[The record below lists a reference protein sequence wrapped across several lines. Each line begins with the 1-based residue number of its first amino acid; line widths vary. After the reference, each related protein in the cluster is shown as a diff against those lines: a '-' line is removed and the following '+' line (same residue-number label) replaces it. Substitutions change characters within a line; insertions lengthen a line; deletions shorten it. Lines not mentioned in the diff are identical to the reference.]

1 MSVAKTLRHVLP
13 AAILAGWSVALAG
26 CAHPPAEP
34 EARAEHERNNDP
46 AEPTNRVIFKGNK
59 FVDDNALQPVARAY
73 QEHLPSRVQK
83 SVHNFASNLGQPAVA
98 LNDVLQGNFSRGW
111 NTVQRFV
118 INTTVGGAGL
128 FDVATDW
135 DRPGHQADF
144 GQTLGVWGVGTGP
157 SVQLP
162 LLGPSNVRDSV
173 GKVVD
178 FVANPVSLVPGGTIA
193 TIDTAAKGA
202 GIVDGRARALGV
214 TNALERESFDYY
226 AALRAAA
233 AQRRAALVAEGRAG
247 EVGGGGRAP
256 DAVSNDAPATD

>member
-1 MSVAKTLRHVLP
+1 MPVAIVLRHLMP
-13 AAILAGWSVALAG
+13 AVICAGWVVAVAG
-26 CAHPPAEP
+26 CAHAPAEA

-73 QEHLPSRVQK
+73 QKHVPGRVQK
-83 SVHNFASNLGQPAVA
+83 SVHNFTSNLGQPAVA
-98 LNDVLQGNFSRGW
+98 LNDALQGNFSRGW
-111 NTVQRFV
+111 NTIQRFV

-144 GQTLGVWGVGTGP
+144 GQTLGVWGVGPGP

-178 FVANPVSLVPGGTIA
+178 FVANPVALIPGGTIA
-193 TIDTAAKGA
+193 TVDTASKAA

-214 TNALERESFDYY
+214 TNSLERESLDYY
-226 AALRAAA
+226 AAVRAAA
-233 AQRRAALVAEGRAG
+233 AQRRAALVAEGRVG
-247 EVGGGGRAP
+247 EVG
-256 DAVSNDAPATD
+256 DAGMNPQTPPGASPATD